1 MQKART
7 QRQGVITEAA
17 AIERR
22 AWVRY
27 ASNWEASC
35 QGKGSLKDAG
45 WPGKVLD
52 ISIGGVGLILRHRF
66 PPGAPLTVELKS
78 PSGKSPRTFS
88 VRVMHSRPVIVEGDP
103 CWLVG
108 CAFRRNLTEEEL
120 VEFLAETGGNANQ
133 NPLV

>member
-1 MQKART
+1 MRKEPTRDEN
-7 QRQGVITEAA
+7 REAT

-27 ASNWEASC
+27 TSNWEASC
-35 QGKGSLKDAG
+35 QGTGALKDAG

-52 ISIGGVGLILRHRF
+52 ISLGGIGLILRHRF

-78 PSGKSPRTFS
+78 PRGKPPRIVS

-103 CWLVG
+103 SWLIG
-108 CAFRRNLTEEEL
+108 CAFMRNLTEEEL
-120 VEFLAETGGNANQ
+120 TEFLAESSGNFS
-133 NPLV
+133 